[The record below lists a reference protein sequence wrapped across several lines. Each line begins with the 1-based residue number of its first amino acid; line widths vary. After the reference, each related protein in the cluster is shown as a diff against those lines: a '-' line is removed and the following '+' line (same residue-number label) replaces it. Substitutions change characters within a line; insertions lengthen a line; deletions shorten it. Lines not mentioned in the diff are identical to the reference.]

1 MSNALYEYL
10 KSKIPISDAQFSQI
24 LPWTKEKIVNKG
36 TMLLQV
42 GEICKHL
49 YFVEA
54 GCLRSYVIDNK
65 GKEHIIQFAPEN
77 WWISE
82 PISVLNHEPSM
93 YFIDAVEDT
102 TVLEMEGLFFDKVV
116 NVVPEATAMSSRL
129 QLNSLRSF
137 QKRLV
142 SHLSASGEERYVS
155 FIKMYPQL
163 ALRLPQKMIASYLGV
178 TPESLSRIRKDLAS
192 Q

>member
-10 KSKIPISDAQFSQI
+10 KSKIPISDTQFSRI
-24 LPWTKEKIVNKG
+24 LPWTKEKTVSKG

-49 YFVEA
+49 YFVEQ

-102 TVLEMEGLFFDKVV
+102 SILEMDGLFFEKIIS
-116 NVVPEATAMSSRL
+116 VVPEATAMSSRL